1 MDQVGHR
8 QHPEQRRRCSGCGG
22 NSGGQKAGRG
32 DKIPLKSQILVL
44 RAGEI
49 SLEAAQAALAV
60 NLAGA
65 AHSLSMDAS
74 LTAFAHSSSS
84 FSLLSRV
91 TAAFSGRSRRGIL
104 LIPLPAAAWPQ
115 EARGRLRPGCF
126 FKDCLA
132 FTPPEHLCIFL
143 PAHSRSQQE
152 NSRARAPCGPSAPQ
166 DSLALSQ
173 ICGRRLLLEK
183 KTAVSGCSPL
193 PCPSL
198 KVPTPCPESFLESG
212 FAFRSSDRS
221 RRCQRNLVA
230 QLARKY
236 LEIRCPHVSDGSG
249 YFHR

>member
-1 MDQVGHR
+1 M
-8 QHPEQRRRCSGCGG
+8 
-22 NSGGQKAGRG
+22 RG
-32 DKIPLKSQILVL
+32 DKIPLKRQILVV
-44 RAGEI
+44 RTAAI
-49 SLEAAQAALAV
+49 SLEAALAV

-65 AHSLSMDAS
+65 AHSLSMAAS

-84 FSLLSRV
+84 FSLLSRGTPV
-91 TAAFSGRSRRGIL
+91 FSGRSLCGIL
-104 LIPLPAAAWPQ
+104 LIPLPAAAWPR
-115 EARGRLRPGCF
+115 EARGRLRPQCF
-126 FKDCLA
+126 LKDCLA

-152 NSRARAPCGPSAPQ
+152 NSRARAPRGPSAPL
-166 DSLALSQ
+166 DSPALSQ
-173 ICGRRLLLEK
+173 NCGRWLLLEK

-198 KVPTPCPESFLESG
+198 KVPTPCPESFLERG

-230 QLARKY
+230 QLARKC
-236 LEIRCPHVSDGSG
+236 LEIRCPHISDGSG

>member
-1 MDQVGHR
+1 M
-8 QHPEQRRRCSGCGG
+8 
-22 NSGGQKAGRG
+22 A
-32 DKIPLKSQILVL
+32 
-44 RAGEI
+44 
-49 SLEAAQAALAV
+49 
-60 NLAGA
+60 
-65 AHSLSMDAS
+65 AS

-84 FSLLSRV
+84 FSLLSRGTPV
-91 TAAFSGRSRRGIL
+91 FSGRSLCGIL
-104 LIPLPAAAWPQ
+104 LIPLPAAAWPR
-115 EARGRLRPGCF
+115 EAWGRLRPQCF

-152 NSRARAPCGPSAPQ
+152 NSRARAPRGPSAPL
-166 DSLALSQ
+166 DSPALSQ
-173 ICGRRLLLEK
+173 NCGRWLLLEK

-198 KVPTPCPESFLESG
+198 KVPTPCPESFLERG

-230 QLARKY
+230 QLARKC
-236 LEIRCPHVSDGSG
+236 LEIRCPHISNGSG